1 MSEFQ
6 DLEPIGADDSK
17 LNEILSRL
25 SDSIK
30 KVELELVDELLGREP
45 AVIETKKRGRKA
57 SKNGEKAED
66 SIGAIRAW
74 AFSVPLLTAEEESS
88 LHLEI
93 MALSPGSAERTRL
106 KNLFIQSNMRL
117 AIQMAKSFLNRGIEF
132 EDLIQESYFALDKSV
147 EKYDSSMGNKFSTY
161 ASLWI
166 RQTLQRYVD
175 DSSRAIRIPVHS
187 ASQLNKYRSLR
198 RAEYLKGLEPKTF
211 EQLAEEIE
219 VKPKVLE
226 NLIAIDEIMS
236 LDDDEEIKWK
246 KVLIQEDDALDQYL
260 PKLSLRE
267 IERALSTMSEREAS
281 IVRHRFGFI
290 DGEQKTLD
298 AIANELGI
306 TRERV
311 RQLEKKALVAL
322 LLRES
327 FVNLFKPNMQLSDI
341 SPSLV
346 KELEAEK
353 NRRRRE
359 ALKSRQSK
367 PFLEDLSGTYFSSS
381 YEFHEFDELEG
392 F

>member
-1 MSEFQ
+1 LSEF
-6 DLEPIGADDSK
+6 DYIEPISADEEK
-17 LNEILSRL
+17 LNEILNGL
-25 SDSIK
+25 SASVK

-45 AVIETKKRGRKA
+45 TVKEAKKRGRKA
-57 SKNGEKAED
+57 SKNGQKAED

-74 AFSVPLLTAEEESS
+74 AFSVPLLTVEEESS
-88 LHLEI
+88 IHLEI
-93 MALSPGSAERTRL
+93 MSLSPGSAERTRL

-117 AIQMAKSFLNRGIEF
+117 AIQMAKSFLNRGVEF

-147 EKYDSSMGNKFSTY
+147 EKYDSSLGNKFSTY

-187 ASQLNKYRSLR
+187 ASQLNKYKSLR
-198 RAEYLKGLEPKTF
+198 RVEYLKGLEPKTF
-211 EQLAEEIE
+211 EHLAEEIE

-236 LDDDEEIKWK
+236 LDEDQEIKWK
-246 KVLIQEDDALDQYL
+246 KVLVQEDDLLDQYL
-260 PKLSLRE
+260 PKLGRRE
-267 IERALSTMSEREAS
+267 IERSFSTMPEREAS
-281 IVRHRFGFI
+281 ILRHRFGFI

-298 AIANELGI
+298 AIAHEMGI

-311 RQLEKKALVAL
+311 RQLEKKALVSLVLCEA
-322 LLRES
+322 
-327 FVNLFKPNMQLSDI
+327 FIKHFKPNMQLSDL

-359 ALKSRQSK
+359 ALKERQSK
-367 PFLEDLSGTYFSSS
+367 PFLEDLSGNYFSSS
-381 YEFHEFDELEG
+381 YQFHDFDELEG

>member
-6 DLEPIGADDSK
+6 DLEPIGADDEK

-25 SDSIK
+25 SNSIK

-45 AVIETKKRGRKA
+45 TVIEPKKRGRKV
-57 SKNGEKAED
+57 SKNGQKAED

-93 MALSPGSAERTRL
+93 MSLSPGSAERTRL

-187 ASQLNKYRSLR
+187 ASQLNKYRALR

-226 NLIAIDEIMS
+226 NLIAIDEVMS
-236 LDDDEEIKWK
+236 LDDDSEFKWK
-246 KVLIQEDDALDQYL
+246 KLLVAEGSPYESYL
-260 PKLSLRE
+260 PKFDTLVL
-267 IERALSTMSEREAS
+267 ERAFSTMSEREAS
-281 IVRHRFGFI
+281 ILRHRFGFI
-290 DGEQKTLD
+290 DGEPKTLD
-298 AIANELGI
+298 SIAREMNV

-311 RQLEKKALVAL
+311 RQLEKRALVQL
-322 LLRES
+322 VLCES
-327 FVNLFKPNMQLSDI
+327 FVANFKPDMQLSDL
-341 SPSLV
+341 PPTLAR
-346 KELEAEK
+346 ELEAEIK
-353 NRRRRE
+353 RRRRE
-359 ALKSRQSK
+359 ELKWKLYKVS
-367 PFLEDLSGTYFSSS
+367 EDATPGYFSSD
-381 YEFHEFDELEG
+381 YVWEEIDDES